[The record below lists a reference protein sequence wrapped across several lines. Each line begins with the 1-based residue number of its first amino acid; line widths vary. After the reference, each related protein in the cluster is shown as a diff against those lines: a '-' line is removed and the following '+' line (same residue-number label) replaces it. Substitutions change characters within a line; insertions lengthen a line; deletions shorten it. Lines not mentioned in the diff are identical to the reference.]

1 MKRRDFV
8 KLLGL
13 GMAGPYF
20 ENFDGR
26 RVFGGETAR
35 RKNVL
40 FIAVDDLRPELGC
53 YGNRQII
60 SPNIDQLADKGVVFR
75 RAYCQQ
81 AVCNPSRASL
91 LTGLRPD
98 SSKVWDLR
106 VHFRDTVPNV
116 VTIPQHFRANGYYAA
131 AYGKIFHSKL
141 PDRRSWDEPNHWPKG
156 TAMWSKKGMAR
167 LAACR
172 ENMRAEGKSEAE
184 IARMR
189 GPATEDEDVPDN
201 RRIDGALADEAIEA
215 LKELA
220 KGKQPFFL
228 GVGFFLPHLPY
239 VPPRKYWD
247 MYDPS
252 KIDTAKNTSLP
263 EGSPA
268 MAMNTM
274 YELRDYIDFAGTAR
288 PGYGLLSEAQQ
299 RRLKHGYY
307 ASVTFVDAQIGRL
320 LVTLD
325 DLGIRKD
332 TIIVLWGDHG
342 YKLGEHGSWGKQTN
356 YEIDAQVSLIVSKPD
371 AEGNGNTCD
380 SLVELVDI
388 FPTLCDLADLEKPG
402 HLEGQSLTPLLENVE
417 GTVKDAAVCQLLRR
431 RKGIEYMGYA
441 MMTPRYRYIEW
452 RFWASGEIF
461 EWELYDHKSDPGE
474 NVNVAEEA
482 KYAARLKKLQ
492 KQLRLMCPQ
501 QGGGHPAGLRSR
513 KSQAKA
519 KLTVVNELD
528 ENVTVYWLDF
538 FGARKKTKYIQPDR
552 QGGQDT
558 FVGHVFVVESASGW
572 YHRVIEVGG
581 PEVRVIAKMQRRPR
595 QFPYRQLHGSPNL

>member
-1 MKRRDFV
+1 MKRREFV
-8 KLLGL
+8 KLIGL
-13 GMAGPYF
+13 SMAGPCF

-26 RVFGGETAR
+26 RVFCGETAR

-40 FIAVDDLRPELGC
+40 FVAVDDLRPELGC

-60 SPNIDQLADKGVVFR
+60 SPNIDRLADEGVVFK

-81 AVCNPSRASL
+81 AACNPSRASL
-91 LTGLRPD
+91 MTGLRPD
-98 SSKVWDLR
+98 SSKVWDLC

-156 TAMWSKKGMAR
+156 TKMWSKQGLAR
-167 LAACR
+167 LAAYR
-172 ENMRAEGKSEAE
+172 ENMRAEGKSDAE

-201 RRIDGALADEAIEA
+201 RRIDGALADGAIGA

-228 GVGFFLPHLPY
+228 GVGFILPHLPF
-239 VPPRKYWD
+239 VPPKKYWD

-252 KIDTAKNTSLP
+252 KIDTAENTSLP

-268 MAMNTM
+268 VAMNTM
-274 YELRDYIDFAGTAR
+274 YELRDYMDFAETAR

-307 ASVTFVDAQIGRL
+307 ASVTFIDAQIGRL
-320 LVTLD
+320 FDTLD

-342 YKLGEHGSWGKQTN
+342 CKLGEHGSWGKQTN
-356 YEIDAQVSLIVSKPD
+356 YEIDALAPLIVCKPG
-371 AEGNGNTCD
+371 AKGNGSTCD
-380 SLVELVDI
+380 SLVEFVDI
-388 FPTLCDLADLEKPG
+388 YPTLCDLADLEKPG
-402 HLEGQSLTPLLENVE
+402 HLEGQSLTPLLEDVE
-417 GTVKDAAVCQLLRR
+417 RTVKDAAVSQLYRR
-431 RKGIEYMGYA
+431 RRGVEYMGYA
-441 MMTPRYRYIEW
+441 MMTSRYRYIEW
-452 RFWASGEIF
+452 RHWDSGEIV

-482 KYAARLKKLQ
+482 KYAARVKKLR
-492 KQLRLMCPQ
+492 KQLGLMCPRR
-501 QGGGHPAGLRSR
+501 GGGHPTGLRSR
-513 KSQAKA
+513 KSQVKA
-519 KLTVVNELD
+519 KLTVVNVLKEK
-528 ENVTVYWLDF
+528 VTVYWLDF
-538 FGARKKTKYIQPDR
+538 FGARKKTRDIQAGQ
-552 QGGQDT
+552 QGSQNT
-558 FVGHVFVVESASGW
+558 FVGHVFVVESASGR
-572 YHRVIEVGG
+572 YHQVIEIDG
-581 PEVRVIAKMQRRPR
+581 PEIRVEVKMQR
-595 QFPYRQLHGSPNL
+595 